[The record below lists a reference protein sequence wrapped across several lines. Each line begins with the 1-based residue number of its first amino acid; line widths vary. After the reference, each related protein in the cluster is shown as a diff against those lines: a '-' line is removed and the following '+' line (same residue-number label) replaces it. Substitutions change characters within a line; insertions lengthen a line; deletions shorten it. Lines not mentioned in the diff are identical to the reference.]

1 MRIFSLQI
9 SFKGLLVLYVIT
21 AIVFLLVRKIKSKK
35 QQYYTLG
42 YCLFYIFYYMLLVN
56 VVVLP
61 ITILYGA
68 SSKQIASVVGTSWN
82 NIQLIPFSSIV
93 SESTYTWGRIQII
106 GNFILLMPF
115 VAQLLLVSK
124 RKKGEIGI
132 LTLFLSVA
140 IELQQFLNNYLT
152 KYPSHAI
159 DIDDIILNV
168 LGGIC
173 VIVLYIIME
182 HCFPNSIKK
191 LKIFC
196 KVENSMAINQVE
208 I

>member
-68 SSKQIASVVGTSWN
+68 SSKQIASIVGT
-82 NIQLIPFSSIV
+82 
-93 SESTYTWGRIQII
+93 TY
-106 GNFILLMPF
+106 N
-115 VAQLLLVSK
+115 
-124 RKKGEIGI
+124 
-132 LTLFLSVA
+132 
-140 IELQQFLNNYLT
+140 
-152 KYPSHAI
+152 
-159 DIDDIILNV
+159 
-168 LGGIC
+168 
-173 VIVLYIIME
+173 
-182 HCFPNSIKK
+182 
-191 LKIFC
+191 
-196 KVENSMAINQVE
+196 
-208 I
+208 

>member
-1 MRIFSLQI
+1 
-9 SFKGLLVLYVIT
+9 
-21 AIVFLLVRKIKSKK
+21 
-35 QQYYTLG
+35 
-42 YCLFYIFYYMLLVN
+42 MLLVN

-82 NIQLIPFSSIV
+82 NIQLIPFSSI
-93 SESTYTWGRIQII
+93 
-106 GNFILLMPF
+106 
-115 VAQLLLVSK
+115 VSK

-168 LGGIC
+168 LGGSC
-173 VIVLYIIME
+173 VIILYIIIDCY
-182 HCFPNSIKK
+182 HVITPLFDLN
-191 LKIFC
+191 L
-196 KVENSMAINQVE
+196 
-208 I
+208 